1 MTYGFLEKSLI
12 IFLDPETPVEI
23 EGSSPLF
30 AAIRENQETF
40 SQQVQS
46 QQITPNFGVS
56 TEIGQDPPFAE
67 LSENLQASPQFSPP
81 QFDLSFDTRQS
92 PPIFN
97 NIQDLIQSFKKEPE
111 PIAPTIITDESFDK
125 FQKISSMM
133 GAILSDAGIGGAP
146 PHAEEKGEVKKVL
159 GGEESSKKGEQEES
173 KRAAIIPGPA
183 QWPLVAFSFEN
194 AFLRA

>member
-40 SQQVQS
+40 LQQVPSQQFNP
-46 QQITPNFGVS
+46 IIGVS
-56 TEIGQDPPFAE
+56 TEIGQNPPFAE
-67 LSENLQASPQFSPP
+67 IPENLQASPQLSPP
-81 QFDLSFDTRQS
+81 QFDLYFETRQS

-146 PHAEEKGEVKKVL
+146 PQAEEKA
-159 GGEESSKKGEQEES
+159 GGEISSKKGEQEES